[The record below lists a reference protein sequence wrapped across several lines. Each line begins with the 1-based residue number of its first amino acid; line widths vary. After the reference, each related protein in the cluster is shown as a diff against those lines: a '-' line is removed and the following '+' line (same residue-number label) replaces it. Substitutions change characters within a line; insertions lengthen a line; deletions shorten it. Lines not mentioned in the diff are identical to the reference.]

1 MMQQYH
7 AYMYEFNNATSELS
21 LRTYEVGLA
30 PTGLRDLDVVH
41 DADDRPGMWHSQ
53 SGQDHTVASILGT
66 APTGRAR
73 FFVDLAANSPVVF
86 SNTRALERDWGWSGI
101 CIEGNPHLIAALVG
115 RRRCSVVC
123 TLVDS
128 SVRSVT
134 FDIARH
140 HGNGVSSIRPDAS
153 NRSLVHHSSEALT
166 AKTVPLGR
174 ILADLRA
181 PPVIDFLSLDVE
193 GFEERVL
200 AGHDFKRHHFLTIAV
215 ERPSAVL
222 RAVLLDNGY
231 EHILDHG
238 KYGDEFWILSNRSRL
253 GQAWRGNLRAGFK
266 HSSLDEGDVDGRD
279 LAERTQASY
288 RRWLAVIRSRNWS
301 VRRAG
306 ISPITRKKSIYNC
319 CGVPKAWV
327 ASGTVPADVGHR
339 PWGSKDPHVLHP
351 SPSSSYAGAMPA
363 RVADAPMGG
372 GGGSIEVA
380 PGRVCTCPY

>member
-1 MMQQYH
+1 MRLYH
-7 AYMYEFNNATSELS
+7 AYEISNETSELS
-21 LRTYEVGLA
+21 LRTYEAGLA

-134 FDIARH
+134 FDIASH

-153 NRSLVHHSSEALT
+153 NRSLVHHSSPLMAQ
-166 AKTVPLGR
+166 TVPLGR
-174 ILADLRA
+174 ILSDLRA

-238 KYGDEFWILSNRSRL
+238 KYGDQFWILSNRSRL
-253 GQAWRGNLRAGFK
+253 GQAWRGSLRAGL
-266 HSSLDEGDVDGRD
+266 HSSLDDGDVDGYVDGRD

-319 CGVPKAWV
+319 CGVPEAWV

-372 GGGSIEVA
+372 GGGKIEVA
-380 PGRVCTCPY
+380 PGGVCTCPY

>member
-1 MMQQYH
+1 MRLYH
-7 AYMYEFNNATSELS
+7 AYEINNETSELS
-21 LRTYEVGLA
+21 LRTYEAGLA

-153 NRSLVHHSSEALT
+153 NRSLVHHSSEALN

-253 GQAWRGNLRAGFK
+253 GQAWRGGSLRAGL
-266 HSSLDEGDVDGRD
+266 HSSLDDGDVDGYVDGRD

-288 RRWLAVIRSRNWS
+288 RRWLAVIHSRNWS

-339 PWGSKDPHVLHP
+339 PWGSKDPHVLQ
-351 SPSSSYAGAMPA
+351 
-363 RVADAPMGG
+363 GG